1 MGSLM
6 RKIILL
12 ALLISGLFANDLA
25 EYIKNMDKMVLVKKS
40 VIPGKDVVLPKNTPL
55 FLQQTIS
62 MYNWI
67 NDGKG
72 TRLNIYIPKDRVAL
86 YKKHGPYPD
95 GLTAIATFEDQGI
108 YFITE
113 HIAGEP
119 IYYTVNKNGQD
130 ISQTDPSLN
139 TQQCYRCHEDY
150 EDICINGTCATSAP
164 NTKGKK

>member
-1 MGSLM
+1 MK
-6 RKIILL
+6 KIILL
-12 ALLISGLFANDLA
+12 TLLISGVFANTLA
-25 EYIKNMDKMVLVKKS
+25 NYIKNLDTMVLVKKS
-40 VIPGKDVVLPKNTPL
+40 SIPGKDVVLPKETPL
-55 FLQQTIS
+55 FLQQTVT

-72 TRLNIYIPKDRVAL
+72 TRLNIFIPKDKVAL

-119 IYYTVNKNGQD
+119 IYYTVDKNGND

-150 EDICINGTCATSAP
+150 EDICINGTCATPAMNKP
-164 NTKGKK
+164 KKK